1 MAVGFDEN
9 GQLLSLIDIRP
20 MDLGDILDGTIRVY
34 RKRPWVFVAILAIIV
49 SIPMFVTQVAT
60 TYMLNLLWEIFK
72 SFMNSGVTDLSGL
85 FTSPEYIN
93 ASAAMLGSGI
103 FLFFLAPIAQAAMV
117 YTVSET
123 ILGRDIDVSHSLKHI
138 KPVSGVIIF
147 AYLLYL
153 FIALGVFAVVL
164 GIMALI
170 TMAVGVQNT
179 VVVVSI
185 AMFLLLIYSFFI
197 VFLTVKYMFIPQSVV
212 LDNTGAAAGLKRS
225 YGLSTG
231 YWWRTFGIYLVISL
245 VVGIISGLL
254 GQGVKLIEIGINTIP
269 GITSAVGLALGGVIM
284 TCISLFLNPV
294 TFIASTLMYYD
305 LRIRKEGF
313 DLVLLSESITGGS
326 GESRE
331 NNRN

>member
-1 MAVGFDEN
+1 MTVGFDEN

-60 TYMLNLLWEIFK
+60 TYMQNLLLEIIK
-72 SFMNSGVTDLSGL
+72 SIQISGNTDLSGVIR
-85 FTSPEYIN
+85 SREYIN
-93 ASAAMLGSGI
+93 ASAAMLASGI

-123 ILGRDIDVSHSLKHI
+123 ILGRDIDVARSLNHI

-179 VVVVSI
+179 AAVVSI
-185 AMFLLLIYSFFI
+185 AMFLLLIYSLFI
-197 VFLTVKYMFIPQSVV
+197 TFLTIKYMFIPQSVV
-212 LDNTGAAAGLKRS
+212 LDNTGASGGLKRS

-245 VVGIISGLL
+245 IVGIISGLL
-254 GQGVKLIEIGINTIP
+254 GRGVQLIEFGINNIP
-269 GITSAVGLALGGVIM
+269 GVTSAVGLALGGVIM
-284 TCISLFLNPV
+284 TCITLFLNPV

-313 DLVLLSESITGGS
+313 DLVLLSESIAGGS

-331 NNRN
+331 NNRS